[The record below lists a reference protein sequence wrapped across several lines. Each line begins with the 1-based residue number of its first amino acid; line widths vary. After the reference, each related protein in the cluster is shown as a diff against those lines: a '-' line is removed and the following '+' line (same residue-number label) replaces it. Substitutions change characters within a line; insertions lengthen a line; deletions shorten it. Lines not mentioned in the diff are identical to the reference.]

1 MTTQSRATIED
12 LYHAPDN
19 AKAEIVNGE
28 LVLMSPVGD
37 WPNRAAG
44 AIYVSLRQ
52 FEPKTTGGRA
62 YTDNVGFKVR
72 LPNRESL
79 SPDVSFYLGQSTGM
93 KFLEGAPVFAVEVRS
108 EGAPCVAALLCPA

>member
-1 MTTQSRATIED
+1 MITQSRATIAD
-12 LYHAPDN
+12 LHHLPDA

-44 AIYVSLRQ
+44 AIYISLRQ
-52 FEPKTTGGRA
+52 YEPKTKGGRA

-79 SPDVSFYLGQSTGM
+79 SPDVSFYMGHR
-93 KFLEGAPVFAVEVRS
+93 EVS
-108 EGAPCVAALLCPA
+108 P